1 MEKLYSEIEINDTVQ
16 FLGYVEPKWSDETLE
31 KLLSRGHWIDVYKFN
46 GKFTRCPY
54 KVYYPRIIKG
64 MQFTDSNSQ
73 IVLN

>member
-31 KLLSRGHWIDVYKFN
+31 EMLLRDHEWDIYLFEDQ
-46 GKFTRCPY
+46 FTRCPY
-54 KVYYPRIIKG
+54 KTYYPRIIKG
-64 MQFTDSNSQ
+64 MQFTNENSQ